1 MGLFDKGYEKSTENL
16 YGNIEKYLKP
26 KDGKKH
32 IIMLNTMSKSTTNG
46 LECEDKYTIQID
58 NIIEKMQSSGYEI
71 IDIKIDNTMFQS
83 MGTAFLIRTSI
94 TYR

>member
-1 MGLFDKGYEKSTENL
+1 MGLFDKGYEKCTENL
-16 YGNIEKYLKP
+16 YENIEKYIKP

-46 LECEDKYTIQID
+46 LECENKYTIQI
-58 NIIEKMQSSGYEI
+58 NNVIEKMQSNGYEI

-83 MGTAFLIRTSI
+83 MGAAFLIRTLI
-94 TYR
+94 IYI

>member
-1 MGLFDKGYEKSTENL
+1 MGLFDKGYENSTENL
-16 YGNIEKYLKP
+16 YKNIEKYLKQ

-46 LECEDKYTIQID
+46 LECENKYTIQIN
-58 NIIEKMQSSGYEI
+58 NIIEKMQSNGYEI

-83 MGTAFLIRTSI
+83 MGSAFLIRTLI
-94 TYR
+94 VYR

>member
-1 MGLFDKGYEKSTENL
+1 MKYIKNL
-16 YGNIEKYLKP
+16 YKNIEKYLKQ

-46 LECEDKYTIQID
+46 LECENKYTIQIN
-58 NIIEKMQSSGYEI
+58 NIIEKMQSNGYEI

-83 MGTAFLIRTSI
+83 MGSAFLIRTLI
-94 TYR
+94 VYR

>member
-1 MGLFDKGYEKSTENL
+1 MGLFDKGYEKSTEDL
-16 YGNIEKYLKP
+16 YENIEKHLKP

-46 LECEDKYTIQID
+46 LECENKYTIQID
-58 NIIEKMQSSGYEI
+58 HIIEKMQSSGYEI

-83 MGTAFLIRTSI
+83 MGAAFLIRTLI
-94 TYR
+94 VYR